1 MKNIN
6 IENFDEFKENFNN
19 NENDFVIIN
28 IGASWCKPCN
38 NIKKDLNNYINN
50 FNCNNG
56 IFLKIDHD
64 LIEDDDQFSNYFT
77 INKIPYFIIYKY
89 KSKIKEFQTGD
100 IEIIKN
106 EISSCISKN
115 EENNL
120 NLSLDF

>member
-6 IENFDEFKENFNN
+6 IENFDEFKEKFNN

-38 NIKKDLNNYINN
+38 NIKKDLNDYINN
-50 FNCNNG
+50 FNFNKG

-64 LIEDDDQFSNYFT
+64 LIEDDDQFNNYFT

-106 EISSCISKN
+106 EISSSILKN